1 MDKNTYFK
9 VLDKGF
15 VGIIDW
21 MGDDQAIEQAARVS
35 YQKGTRPISDTR
47 ALIRYLIRHNH
58 GTPLEMGEMKFH
70 IRIPMDAHR
79 QLIRH
84 RVASVNEYSTRYSVA
99 IEDCQ
104 QTQENE
110 WRLQSQ
116 TNKQGSSDFVSK
128 FPTDDYLYDAESY
141 EWSKTPGK
149 YLSHIEQEL
158 QKRAREVYEERLKF
172 GVAREQARKDLPLS
186 TYTELYWK
194 MDVRNLLHFLYLRCD
209 EHAQLE
215 IRSYANV
222 IAAIV
227 KEVFPITFEA
237 FHDYRM
243 DTVTFTRA
251 EWLSIMDTIDDV
263 ADLFHKT
270 VLNEDQLVCF
280 AQNHGITNKRELQ
293 ELKAKLTR
301 FDTPPKDFSIDQF
314 EVLDMN

>member
-1 MDKNTYFK
+1 MLNKNTYFR

-15 VGIIDW
+15 VGIVDW

-79 QLIRH
+79 QLVRH
-84 RVASVNEYSTRYSVA
+84 RTASINEYSTRYSEA
-99 IEDCQ
+99 IDECQ
-104 QTQENE
+104 TTNPKE
-110 WRLQSQ
+110 WRGQST
-116 TNKQGSSDFVSK
+116 TNKQGSEGGVAW
-128 FPTDDYLYDAESY
+128 PTENDIKYNALKETYGNDVGE
-141 EWSKTPGK
+141 
-149 YLSHIEQEL
+149 YLSDQEAYI
-158 QKRAREVYEERLKF
+158 QRKSRVMYEERLKF

-227 KEVFPITFEA
+227 KEVFPLTFEA
-237 FHDYRM
+237 FHDYKM
-243 DTVTFTRA
+243 DIVTFTRA
-251 EWLSIMDTIDDV
+251 EWDTIRDSFSDCDGALNLDNV
-263 ADLFHKT
+263 AH
-270 VLNEDQLVCF
+270 F
-280 AQNHGITNKRELQ
+280 AQNHGLTNKRELQ
-293 ELKAKLTR
+293 ELKAKLTK
-301 FDTPPKDFSIDQF
+301 FDTPPKTFDLADFEQVVPS
-314 EVLDMN
+314 